1 MGLKLIHDLLN
12 EKLEQNDEIVVL
24 KFYEL
29 RVKLDLNEEETN
41 EFLRLAS
48 IRLTNLGYDIFF
60 TGDSYVFKDR
70 PLIVQDNELLVA
82 IKKT

>member
-48 IRLTNLGYDIFF
+48 IRLANLGYDIYF
-60 TGDSYVFKDR
+60 TGDSYVFKDH
-70 PLIVQDNELLVA
+70 PSIVQDNELLVA